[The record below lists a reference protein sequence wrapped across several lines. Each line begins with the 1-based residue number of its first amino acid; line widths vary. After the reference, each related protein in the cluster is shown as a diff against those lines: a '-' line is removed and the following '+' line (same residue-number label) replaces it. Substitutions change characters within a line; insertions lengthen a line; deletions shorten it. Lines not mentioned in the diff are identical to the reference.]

1 MTNRILSKHAMLRT
15 SPDAAQDADV
25 DTFDT
30 GHADVAGGQHEDLGA
45 TVVAH
50 PDPGM
55 IGAFGLLQL
64 SQGPVELSRL
74 TPAFIRTDGARPV
87 PLSDPHISRRP
98 LILSSDEGELVIA
111 QASPPVAAW
120 VQGQSLIDERRF
132 TPAEVDRGI
141 VVRVSRQIAVF
152 IHNHGFVPWSQ
163 GEFNLAGL
171 SGSMHELRQ
180 QIRKVAQ
187 HEVPVLIQGESGVG
201 KELVARALHEASPRS
216 SGPYVPVNVA
226 AIPASTAASELFGH
240 VRGAFTGA
248 ATEHDGYFARANGG
262 TLLLDEIGELS
273 HDVQAMLLR
282 ALETGEVQRVG
293 DRRTRKVS
301 VRVIAATD
309 RDIDSPQLAERLR
322 APLRHRLGGYTLR
335 VPPLRHRKED
345 IPVLAMAFLQA
356 EHHHYSEGP
365 GTHLPCSAVE
375 RMLLY
380 NWPGNVRELRNVV
393 RRLAIDGLGRSDA
406 EIHESLDHV
415 LRVPATDTTQ
425 PDIALPGARP
435 HSPMAGQPLRP
446 KAIDDAMLVAALQRL
461 NWQISPTARYLGIA
475 RSSLYALIDQC
486 PVIRRAI
493 DVPDDELQTALDR
506 TGGDIDAAAAALQV
520 SPRGLRLRVR
530 GA

>member
-1 MTNRILSKHAMLRT
+1 MLRT
-15 SPDAAQDADV
+15 SPDPAKDADV
-25 DTFDT
+25 DTFDAKHT
-30 GHADVAGGQHEDLGA
+30 EVAGGQDEDLGV
-45 TVVAH
+45 TIVAH
-50 PDPGM
+50 PDAGM

-74 TPAFIRTDGARPV
+74 APSFIRIDGARPV

-98 LILSSDEGELVIA
+98 LTLSLDDGALVIT
-111 QASPPVAAW
+111 QANPPVAAW
-120 VQGQSLIDERRF
+120 VQGQSLVDQRRF
-132 TPAEVDRGI
+132 TAAEVHRGI

-152 IHNHGFVPWSQ
+152 IHNHGFVPWSH
-163 GEFNLAGL
+163 GEFGLAGL
-171 SGSMHELRQ
+171 SGSMHDLRQ

-201 KELVARALHEASPRS
+201 KELVAHALHQASPRS
-216 SGPYVPVNVA
+216 TGPYVPVNVA

-248 ATEHDGYFARANGG
+248 ATEHDGFFARANGG

-282 ALETGEVQRVG
+282 ALETGEIQRVG
-293 DRRTRKVS
+293 DRRARKVS
-301 VRVIAATD
+301 VRVVAATD

-356 EHHHYSEGP
+356 EQRHYAETM
-365 GTHLPCSAVE
+365 GTHLPCAAIE

-415 LRVPATDTTQ
+415 LRGPAADATQ
-425 PDIALPGARP
+425 PEVSVTGNGPLQAPA
-435 HSPMAGQPLRP
+435 AQPLRP
-446 KAIDDAMLVAALQRL
+446 KAIDDAMLLAALQRHS
-461 NWQISPTARYLGIA
+461 WQISPTARYLGIA
-475 RSSLYALIDQC
+475 RSSLYGLIDQC
-486 PVIRRAI
+486 PAIRRAI
-493 DVPDDELQTALDR
+493 AVPDDELQAALAQTNGDVDR
-506 TGGDIDAAAAALQV
+506 AAEALQV

-530 GA
+530 GS